1 MAIPEQTVTFNVK
14 PKRPHVTAIWI
25 LAGLLF
31 ISLTGHYLTFRWNE
45 SREMAASMKE
55 IQLLNENAVHKAASD
70 SASAQVK
77 RLNAKLAVTRD
88 SAKSSHKRF
97 VSEIKGDKKKLASL
111 PQVIPQNP
119 DSSLLDSIRVAFHL
133 KDTIIAKQDDFIK
146 SMELTHA
153 AEIVDL
159 NAIINLQAQQIT
171 SNMAIGENWRQMAE
185 NAQAGERRADKWRK
199 FWKRT
204 TGAVIVTAATVVTI
218 VTLKE

>member
-1 MAIPEQTVTFNVK
+1 MITEKLKKYT
-14 PKRPHVTAIWI
+14 I
-25 LAGLLF
+25 LAILILLF
-31 ISLTGHYLTFRWNE
+31 VSVSVNIFQHKLRKRADILASL
-45 SREMAASMKE
+45 KE
-55 IQLLNENAVHKAASD
+55 ISLLNENAVHKAASD

-77 RLNAKLAVTRD
+77 RLNTKLAVTRD

-111 PQVIPQNP
+111 PQVIPKNP
-119 DSSLLDSIRVAFHL
+119 DSSLLDSIRTAFYL

-159 NAIINLQAQQIT
+159 NAIINLQSQQIT

-185 NAQAGERRADKWRK
+185 NAQAGEQRADKWRK

-204 TGAVIVTAATVVTI
+204 TGAVVVAAAAVVTI

>member
-1 MAIPEQTVTFNVK
+1 MITEKLKKYT
-14 PKRPHVTAIWI
+14 I
-25 LAGLLF
+25 LALLILLF
-31 ISLTGHYLTFRWNE
+31 ASVSVNIFQHKLRKRADILASL
-45 SREMAASMKE
+45 KE
-55 IQLLNENAVHKAASD
+55 ISLLNENAVHKAASD

-77 RLNAKLAVTRD
+77 RLNTKLAITRD

-119 DSSLLDSIRVAFHL
+119 DSSLLDSIRTAFYL

-185 NAQAGERRADKWRK
+185 NAQDGERREVKRKK
-199 FWKRT
+199 FWRT
-204 TGAVIVTAATVVTI
+204 VSVAAAGGI
-218 VTLKE
+218 AFLLLKPN